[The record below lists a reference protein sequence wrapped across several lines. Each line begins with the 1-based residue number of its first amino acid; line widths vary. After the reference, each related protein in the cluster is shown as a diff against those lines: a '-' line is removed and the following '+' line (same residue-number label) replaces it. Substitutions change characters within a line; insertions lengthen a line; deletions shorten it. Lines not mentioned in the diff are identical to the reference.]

1 MKPLRKKS
9 DFAKVMSYNH
19 PKILIIPA
27 CLAVSAC
34 GFSQPLFGWIF
45 SKIMQTMTLPVAYLK
60 IIHGDGWKD
69 HLKSEVTDLSMYTV
83 YIAIAMFLGYMGK
96 SYIFGYLGENVTM
109 KVRQVLY
116 NSILEKHIGF
126 FDFQENQSSVLTSA
140 MAQETSLINGA
151 ASESLGPYCESF
163 FALVGGLVIGFYFC
177 W

>member
-1 MKPLRKKS
+1 MAQDAEVIEKLDIADEQDKKAQEQVEAYMKPLREKS
-9 DFAKVMSYNH
+9 DFAKVMAYNH

-69 HLKSEVTDLSMYTV
+69 HLKGEVTDLAMYTV
-83 YIAIAMFLGYMGK
+83 YIAIAMFVGYMGK

-109 KVRQVLY
+109 KVR
-116 NSILEKHIGF
+116 
-126 FDFQENQSSVLTSA
+126 
-140 MAQETSLINGA
+140 
-151 ASESLGPYCESF
+151 
-163 FALVGGLVIGFYFC
+163 
-177 W
+177 